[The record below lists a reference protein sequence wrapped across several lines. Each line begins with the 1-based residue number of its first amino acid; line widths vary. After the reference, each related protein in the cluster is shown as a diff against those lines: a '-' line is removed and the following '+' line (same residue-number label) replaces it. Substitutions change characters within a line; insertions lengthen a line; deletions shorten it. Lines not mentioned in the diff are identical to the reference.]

1 MSESCDC
8 KEKLEVKLKERFEA
22 QHPEAKEHEASLSKM
37 YGLFLKDNTLSYQ
50 PHSEF
55 TLTAKFPLKK
65 GGFKE
70 KNIRSSIVFNYC
82 PFCGIKMGDNKI
94 KENSNVL

>member
-8 KEKLEVKLKERFEA
+8 KEKLEAKLKERFEA
-22 QHPEAKEHEASLSKM
+22 QHPEATEHAASLSKM
-37 YGLFLKDNTLSYQ
+37 YGLFLKDNTFSYK
-50 PHSEF
+50 PYSEL

-70 KNIRSSIVFNYC
+70 KTIKSNIIFNYC
-82 PFCGIKMGDNKI
+82 PFCGIEIGDNKI